1 MNASGAA
8 NNSFNKSP
16 ANVSKLFMMTFL
28 VVQAIRQLIQV
39 NIQASGEKP
48 TESRAGQVS
57 AWMTITMTL
66 LVGYILYKK
75 DSTPTRMALVAL
87 IVATMASGTALIYD
101 YITNKTVAL
110 AAEKN
115 RLWFGI
121 AHVIFALLT
130 LVYFLMLAMD

>member
-1 MNASGAA
+1 MNAYGAA
-8 NNSFNKSP
+8 NNSFNSSK
-16 ANVSKLFMMTFL
+16 ANVAKLFMLTFL
-28 VVQAIRQLIQV
+28 GVQGIRQLVQV
-39 NIQASGEKP
+39 NGRANADKP
-48 TESRAGQVS
+48 TESGAGQVS

>member
-1 MNASGAA
+1 
-8 NNSFNKSP
+8 
-16 ANVSKLFMMTFL
+16 
-28 VVQAIRQLIQV
+28 
-39 NIQASGEKP
+39 
-48 TESRAGQVS
+48 
-57 AWMTITMTL
+57 MTITMTL